1 MKNGSTSKNGKE
13 LFLDERE
20 VFKLIAITYVAN
32 IYVTASIYVVV
43 PMYFMFSRILFKVGA
58 NF

>member
-1 MKNGSTSKNGKE
+1 MEVLRRMVKNSSWI
-13 LFLDERE
+13 E
-20 VFKLIAITYVAN
+20 VFKLIATTHVAN